1 MTKGNVEN
9 MDCKKAGYSKSN
21 LGGTQAGVLW
31 KTCNSETSPAMFG
44 THWTAEAPVPMT
56 ATFLPFLVK
65 NTIFHNYLFFIRN
78 FFSVITVI
86 LCLYY
91 IFSIVNTILSYS
103 EDALPIIDIKN
114 SLILNKKWFLTVPI
128 STIFSS

>member
-9 MDCKKAGYSKSN
+9 IDCKKAGYSKSN

-91 IFSIVNTILSYS
+91 IFSIVNTIPNYS
-103 EDALPIIDIKN
+103 EDALPIMYIKN
-114 SLILNKKWFLTVPI
+114 CLICNKKWFLLCQLSI
-128 STIFSS
+128 S

>member
-56 ATFLPFLVK
+56 ATFLPFLVQ
-65 NTIFHNYLFFIRN
+65 NTIFHNYLFFYLQIIRN

-86 LCLYY
+86 LYLYY
-91 IFSIVNTILSYS
+91 IFSIVNTIPSYS
-103 EDALPIIDIKN
+103 EDA
-114 SLILNKKWFLTVPI
+114 
-128 STIFSS
+128 

>member
-9 MDCKKAGYSKSN
+9 IDCKKAGYSKSN

-56 ATFLPFLVK
+56 ATFLPFLVQ
-65 NTIFHNYLFFIRN
+65 NTIFHNYLFFYLQIIGN
-78 FFSVITVI
+78 LVLDDYSAVI
-86 LCLYY
+86 LLYLYY
-91 IFSIVNTILSYS
+91 IFSIVN
-103 EDALPIIDIKN
+103 DHP
-114 SLILNKKWFLTVPI
+114 
-128 STIFSS
+128 